1 MQGDIKLTQ
10 YCNVLKFISQPC
22 TNAPNCPVNTLLSL
36 EVNIMIMF
44 YWIYFSICS
53 EKLKATQ
60 VSKVAGLDN
69 LSGHFLKD
77 GATFLSKLIDS
88 LINLSVISEKFPVVE

>member
-44 YWIYFSICS
+44 Y
-53 EKLKATQ
+53 
-60 VSKVAGLDN
+60 
-69 LSGHFLKD
+69 
-77 GATFLSKLIDS
+77 
-88 LINLSVISEKFPVVE
+88 